1 MNNILSFVLAIV
13 NNLVDKLTAQN
24 MVVFINRKVYEI
36 NLVWQSFILFIA
48 FMTQNDFLMLFGT
61 NNTSQMKRF

>member
-24 MVVFINRKVYEI
+24 MVLFINRKVYEI